1 MSQITTPRSN
11 PTLRLSGSLTLRT
24 REALQ
29 PLLSDLHRESIHFF
43 VPFTLERSPTGK
55 LLPPAS
61 ESTPLPLKKQ
71 HSQQQLRDIEE
82 KQPRPPIAFNTT
94 VKKSKSRV
102 VHERFPS
109 PPPGLYT
116 PEPSSTPHPV
126 LTTHKPKPRF
136 RPQHSRVYSLNSVD
150 YDAIVKDRKHI
161 AGVDMAKALARGKDT
176 MPDCDEMLN
185 HWTVR
190 LPDHLR
196 RFKGFYDV
204 SGLKSNGMDRPVVL
218 EQASA
223 HLSSQIKE
231 RMSLIRRN
239 VGIHL

>member
-1 MSQITTPRSN
+1 MSQLTTPRSI
-11 PTLRLSGSLTLRT
+11 PTLRHSGSLTLRT

-29 PLLSDLHRESIHFF
+29 PLLSDLRRDSIRFF
-43 VPFTLERSPTGK
+43 VPFALERSPTGK
-55 LLPPAS
+55 LLPLAS

-71 HSQQQLRDIEE
+71 NSQQQLRDIEE
-82 KQPRPPIAFNTT
+82 KVRPPVAFNTT

-116 PEPSSTPHPV
+116 PEPSCTPQPV
-126 LTTHKPKPRF
+126 LKLQKAKPRF
-136 RPQHSRVYSLNSVD
+136 RPQHTRVYSLNTVD
-150 YDAIVKDRKHI
+150 YDAIIKDRKHI
-161 AGVDMAKALARGKDT
+161 AGVDMAKSLARGKDS
-176 MPDCDEMLN
+176 MPDFEEMLN
-185 HWTVR
+185 HWSIR

-223 HLSSQIKE
+223 QLSTQIKE
-231 RMSLIRRN
+231 RMNSIRRN
-239 VGIHL
+239 VGIRL